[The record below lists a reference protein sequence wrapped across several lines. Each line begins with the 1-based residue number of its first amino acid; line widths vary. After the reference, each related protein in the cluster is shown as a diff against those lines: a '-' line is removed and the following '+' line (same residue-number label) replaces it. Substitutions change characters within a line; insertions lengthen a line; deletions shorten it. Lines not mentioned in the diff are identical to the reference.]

1 MPEYRV
7 SETPAVYTK
16 PDRTEIT
23 APDIVHALCV
33 SMAGYRQEVFRALLL
48 DSKHRLIRKITV
60 CKGGLNAAVVHPREL
75 FAPAITAHAAALI
88 IVHNHPSGDPEP
100 SEEDLRLTRR
110 MAEAGRLLGIEVLD
124 HVVVA
129 KGGYVSLREHG
140 QM

>member
-16 PDRTEIT
+16 PAGVEIT
-23 APDIVHALCV
+23 GPEDVHTLCV
-33 SMAGYRQEVFRALLL
+33 SMAGYRQEVFKALLL
-48 DSKHRLIRKITV
+48 DSKHRLIRKVTI

-75 FAPAITAHAAALI
+75 FAPAITARAAGLVL
-88 IVHNHPSGDPEP
+88 VHNHPSGDPEP

-124 HVVVA
+124 HIVVA